1 MKKRV
6 LTFLLLAFLTGC
18 NNSSNSSVNEEYNSS
33 IISENIS
40 SFSES
45 QSEEK
50 MILTNDELTVIFNN
64 TLILK
69 EVKIIYQNFSIASEE
84 VFYVEDDLIYEKI
97 ENDHENYI
105 YNDNKINYSI
115 EKKYSETE
123 YIKTEIN
130 EMINYDL
137 SYFLAD
143 RYQFNIEKDLEE
155 TNCGYGYFDGRNG
168 ISFTNNDNIKMD
180 IFINNELNI
189 LDGFLIRDENN
200 NYIEEYVITLGKI
213 DYKADLNIILE
224 ELKYEKCISTENCL
238 GKYINGICNQC
249 NSNQIPILINEYY
262 QISNAGHLYWFADQ
276 VNNGETKINA
286 ELINDVVI
294 NDDLLSVNTKLEDDY
309 ILNEGELKTWL
320 PIGRYNSPNTVEYQG
335 IFNGNNYSISGI
347 YIDDSSLQTAGF
359 IGFAGKDSVIKNLTI
374 NDSYIC
380 AKKWVGG
387 IAGYTSGLIDSCAFN
402 ESKIKSTYIY
412 SNLAGIV
419 GFLNSGNVNKCYTRL
434 SNISG
439 RDYVGGI
446 VGSISRGSVNN
457 CYNLS
462 NVYCSEYGGGIV
474 GELLG
479 GKILNCY
486 NAGPVNEYLETRNTI
501 ASIVGSISDDNEI
514 LNCYYLID
522 TSDVGHNDTLEKY
535 QTTEVLL
542 YDFIRGHITYLLQEN
557 QVEQIW
563 GQNLPDKESVDVY
576 PNFYGDKV
584 YRHEID
590 GNIVYSNSEN

>member
-1 MKKRV
+1 M
-6 LTFLLLAFLTGC
+6 
-18 NNSSNSSVNEEYNSS
+18 
-33 IISENIS
+33 
-40 SFSES
+40 
-45 QSEEK
+45 
-50 MILTNDELTVIFNN
+50 
-64 TLILK
+64 
-69 EVKIIYQNFSIASEE
+69 QN
-84 VFYVEDDLIYEKI
+84 
-97 ENDHENYI
+97 
-105 YNDNKINYSI
+105 
-115 EKKYSETE
+115 
-123 YIKTEIN
+123 
-130 EMINYDL
+130 
-137 SYFLAD
+137 
-143 RYQFNIEKDLEE
+143 
-155 TNCGYGYFDGRNG
+155 
-168 ISFTNNDNIKMD
+168 
-180 IFINNELNI
+180 
-189 LDGFLIRDENN
+189 
-200 NYIEEYVITLGKI
+200 
-213 DYKADLNIILE
+213 
-224 ELKYEKCISTENCL
+224 
-238 GKYINGICNQC
+238 
-249 NSNQIPILINEYY
+249 
-262 QISNAGHLYWFADQ
+262 
-276 VNNGETKINA
+276 
-286 ELINDVVI
+286 
-294 NDDLLSVNTKLEDDY
+294 
-309 ILNEGELKTWL
+309 
-320 PIGRYNSPNTVEYQG
+320 
-335 IFNGNNYSISGI
+335 
-347 YIDDSSLQTAGF
+347 AGF

-387 IAGYTSGLIDSCAFN
+387 IVGYSSGLIDSCALN

-419 GFLNSGNVNKCYTRL
+419 GFLNSGNVNKSYTRL

-439 RDYVGGI
+439 REYVGGI
-446 VGSISRGSVNN
+446 VGSISRGTVNN

-462 NVYCSEYGGGIV
+462 NVYCSEYGGGLV

-522 TSDVGHNDTLEKY
+522 TSDVGHNDILEKY

-590 GNIVYSNSEN
+590 GNIVYSNNEN